1 MKTII
6 IEMVFVILDFSES
19 WHKTM
24 LRTKLKSLYTFE
36 KNRIKIISTFDY
48 YLISNY
54 QQFLLKYIY
63 ITSVITKDYLSIKY
77 PFFRWRVAFNFK
89 TTFLFCKTVFLT
101 KITI

>member
-6 IEMVFVILDFSES
+6 IEMVFVILGFSAS

-36 KNRIKIISTFDY
+36 KNKIETISRFDY
-48 YLISNY
+48 YLIHNY

-63 ITSVITKDYLSIKY
+63 ITSVITKDYLSIKSS
-77 PFFRWRVAFNFK
+77 FFRWRVAFSF
-89 TTFLFCKTVFLT
+89 
-101 KITI
+101 